1 MKQSVA
7 YMRMS
12 TDKQEYSIDSQLR
25 LIKSFAEH
33 NGYNL
38 INTYIDE
45 GISGR
50 NAEKRPAF
58 MRMIEDSSKDM
69 FEYVLIYDSSRFA
82 RNLEQSIVYK
92 SILKRNGVT
101 LISITEPIIDEDTSL
116 ITDALLGAMNEMYSR
131 KLSKVVKRGMEQKAL
146 GNEYFSCA
154 PYGYKKPHKMPL
166 EIIEDE
172 AKIIKFIYRKFME
185 NNSPFKIARELN
197 SLNIKTKRGNPFDK
211 RQIEKIL
218 TNPTYKGYMLWKT
231 DEKTYYKKANHKA
244 IIDEKTF
251 DTVQKKYSERKK
263 LSKKKERPRECHKH
277 WLSGIIRCPICD
289 TVYVYAKGYNNNKSD
304 RFRCGGYVNGKC
316 LVSKSFKVEDLEKII
331 IGELCSIINYE
342 KKYYKIKF
350 NKPETVS
357 IQNSITKEINQLKK
371 SLKRAKEAYL
381 SEIDTLDEY
390 KKNKE
395 YIQSQLKE
403 KEKNLKENDLKKND
417 NNSKNNVISI
427 LEIIEKDE
435 NTEKKI
441 SLIKTII
448 EKITLNGLTGEM
460 IIYFYG

>member
-1 MKQSVA
+1 MKKTVA

-12 TDKQEYSIDSQLR
+12 TDKQEYSIDSQFR
-25 LIKSFAEH
+25 LIKSFAKH

-58 MRMIEDSSKDM
+58 MRMIEDSSKNM

-92 SILKRNGVT
+92 SLLKRNGVT
-101 LISITEPIIDEDTSL
+101 LISITEPIIDDDTSL

-154 PYGYKKPHKMPL
+154 PYGYKKPHKKPL
-166 EIIEDE
+166 EIIDDE
-172 AKIIKFIYRKFME
+172 AKIVKFVYQRFLE
-185 NNSPFKIARELN
+185 NNSSFKIARELN

-231 DEKTYYKKANHKA
+231 DERTYYKKANHKA

-251 DTVQKKYSERKK
+251 DMVQEKYTERKK
-263 LSKKKERPRECHKH
+263 LSKRRERPCECHKH
-277 WLSGIIRCPICD
+277 WLSGILRCPVCD
-289 TVYVYAKGYNNNKSD
+289 TVYVYAKGYNKSD
-304 RFRCGGYVNGKC
+304 RFRCGGYINGKC
-316 LVSKSFKVEDLEKII
+316 LISKSFKVEDLEKII
-331 IGELCSIINYE
+331 IGELYSIIKYE
-342 KKYYKIKF
+342 KKYYNLKF
-350 NKPETVS
+350 NKTETNS
-357 IQNSITKEINQLKK
+357 IQNLTIKEINQLKK

-381 SEIDTLDEY
+381 SGIDTLDEY
-390 KKNKE
+390 KKSKE
-395 YIQSQLKE
+395 YFQVQIKE
-403 KEKNLKENDLKKND
+403 KEKTLKEKNSKKN
-417 NNSKNNVISI
+417 NNNENKIKSI
-427 LEIIEKDE
+427 MQIIEEDGD
-435 NTEKKI
+435 TEKKI
-441 SLIKTII
+441 KLIKTII
-448 EKITLNGLTGEM
+448 EKITLNGSTGEM
-460 IIYFYG
+460 AIYFYG